1 MKHTDINVGDT
12 FGDRKVV
19 FKCRYPLTDVYPN
32 AHYEGK
38 TLARRLSVLR
48 ALKKRPGLIMVWMLC
63 KCGDLSI
70 VGPSGGYNSRTCRQ
84 CALKVVQTA
93 IILELKYKEQL
104 SCMKRSARFRER
116 DQPLCAGCKKPST
129 IMTCNDCKSSYL
141 RGRR

>member
-48 ALKKRPGLIMVWMLC
+48 ALK
-63 KCGDLSI
+63 
-70 VGPSGGYNSRTCRQ
+70 SGRAS
-84 CALKVVQTA
+84 
-93 IILELKYKEQL
+93 
-104 SCMKRSARFRER
+104 
-116 DQPLCAGCKKPST
+116 
-129 IMTCNDCKSSYL
+129 
-141 RGRR
+141 